1 MEIKHLVN
9 KRLKYKQLLWLGV
22 LIIFSLVLFEKIYL
36 LQPYF
41 GKIMSVSVYL
51 SWHTLL
57 EYASIIIS
65 VCIFLIP
72 YYAYQQHRRLRGI
85 VIANIFLIMSIID
98 MFHTLSYKG
107 MPFFLIENNT
117 ANRATTFWIISRLV
131 GALGFVTVTLIK
143 MNQKS
148 RIDRRVFSGIS
159 VALTLIIL
167 GVVTYFPDLL
177 PAMYIE
183 GKGVTALKKILE
195 YAIILLLIF
204 AGARY
209 FVQYLNKEDKISYM
223 FVMAVIFSVFSEL
236 AFVRYYSVYD
246 INNYLGHIYK
256 FISYYIVF
264 RAVFINNI
272 QKPYLQLF
280 EAKKELKASERNLN
294 LLVTERT
301 KELSEKNQK
310 LLRDLEYAR
319 EIQKA
324 MIPDKLPNSD
334 KVVFEAGYYPA
345 ERVSGDFYNIFRLD
359 EHRIG
364 MYIGDV
370 SGHGVPASMLTVFSY
385 QSIKTTRELEG
396 NRFEIIRPAKVL
408 MNLYELYNN
417 AHFMNDVYILVLYA
431 IFDTRTNELI
441 YSSAGMNAQPL
452 IVKQSGI
459 WEMDIRGLPICNLMD
474 LCKADYTDKTIQLEK
489 GDRIFFYSDGL
500 VELNNKQT
508 GEYFSL
514 ENLKNILTENHGRNS
529 ADVCLEI
536 DKQIRN
542 FADEGSLKD
551 DVTYFMLQVN

>member
-1 MEIKHLVN
+1 MEIKHLVS
-9 KRLKYKQLLWLGV
+9 KLLKYKQLLWLGA
-22 LIIFSLVLFEKIYL
+22 LIIFSLLLFEKIYL
-36 LQPYF
+36 LGPYF
-41 GKIMSVSVYL
+41 SKIMSVSVYL

-72 YYAYQQHRRLRGI
+72 YYAYHQNRRLRAI

-143 MNQKS
+143 VNQKS

-159 VALTLIIL
+159 VVLTLIIL

-223 FVMAVIFSVFSEL
+223 FVMAIIFSVFSEL

-301 KELSEKNQK
+301 KELFEKNQK

-324 MIPDKLPNSD
+324 MIPDRLPNSD

-508 GEYFSL
+508 GEYFTL

-536 DKQIRN
+536 DKLIRN